1 MNLLKRFI
9 EKGAA
14 PLIVAAYLCVF
25 FLVSLV
31 GAQEETEAVASTING
46 ADTGWILVSTA
57 FVIFMVVGLGFFY
70 GGLVRRKN
78 ALNTM
83 MMSFIALGIV
93 SITWAVI
100 GYSFA
105 YGSPNVNLIGLSFE
119 FFGMNGIGLDSTTG
133 DDGIPKILDFAFQ
146 GAFAI
151 ITAALISGAIVE
163 RMRFSAYMFFITI
176 WSVLGYAV
184 MAFWVWGGGLFDFG
198 EHNLFGLNDAID
210 FAGGTVV
217 HINAA
222 VAALVLAFMLGKRKD
237 HGNKAMLPHQVPFT
251 LLGAG
256 ILWVG
261 WFGFNG
267 GSAYGANATAALA
280 MTNTLLAPAAAI
292 VAWATL
298 DYFRTGKVTA
308 VGLAT
313 AIIVGLVAITPG
325 AGVMGPIAAIV
336 VGLITTVPCYFFIEW
351 RASSGLDDSLDVFGA
366 HGLGGIVGSLLT
378 GVFVSTTW
386 GGDVDGSMKQ
396 FMSQLVAVLIAIGYS
411 VVITFVIA
419 SITRVFFPLRAQES
433 LEDVGLDVAMHGEE
447 AYSDGEGAILIPIG
461 D

>member
-1 MNLLKRFI
+1 MKSLELKSLTSEYLKSLLS
-9 EKGAA
+9 KGGTIATA
-14 PLIVAAYLCVF
+14 F
-25 FLVSLV
+25 VSLLLLSGV
-31 GAQEETEAVASTING
+31 NAQDAEPVLNA

-78 ALNTM
+78 ALNTI
-83 MMSFIALGIV
+83 MMSFISLGIV
-93 SITWAVI
+93 SITWAII

-105 YGSPNVNLIGLSFE
+105 YGEGHALFGLSLDYLA
-119 FFGMNGIGLDSTTG
+119 MRGIGLQF
-133 DDGIPKILDFAFQ
+133 DGIPLILDFAFQ

-198 EHNLFGLNDAID
+198 HHGLFGLNDAID

-222 VAALVLAFMLGKRKD
+222 IAALVLASMIGKRKD

-267 GSAYGANATAALA
+267 GSAYAADSIAALA

-292 VAWATL
+292 LAWATL
-298 DYFRTGKVTA
+298 DYVRTGKVTA

-313 AIIVGLVAITPG
+313 AIIVGLVGITPG
-325 AGVMGPIAAIV
+325 AGVMSPISAIL
-336 VGLITTVPCYFFIEW
+336 VGLITAIPCYLFIEW

-378 GVFVSTTW
+378 GVFVSTNW
-386 GGDVDGSMKQ
+386 GGDVNGSATQ
-396 FMSQLVAVLIAIGYS
+396 FMSQLVAVVIAIGYS
-411 VVITFVIA
+411 VVITFIIA
-419 SITRVFFPLRAQES
+419 SVTRLFFPLRAPDS
-433 LEDVGLDVAMHGEE
+433 IEDVGLDVAMHGEE
-447 AYSDGEGAILIPIG
+447 AYSDGEGAILIPVG

>member
-1 MNLLKRFI
+1 MLLKQFLA
-9 EKGAA
+9 KTAT
-14 PLIVAAYLCVF
+14 PLTVVASF
-25 FLVSLV
+25 FAFCLVSLAS
-31 GAQEETEAVASTING
+31 AQEEAEVVASSING
-46 ADTGWILVSTA
+46 ADTAWILVSTA

-78 ALNTM
+78 ALNTI
-83 MMSFIALGIV
+83 MMSFISLGIV
-93 SITWAVI
+93 GITWAVI

-105 YGSPNVNLIGLSFE
+105 YGGGHALFGLSLDYL
-119 FFGMNGIGLDSTTG
+119 GMRGIGVDSTTG
-133 DDGIPKILDFAFQ
+133 DGGIPTILDFAFQ

-222 VAALVLAFMLGKRKD
+222 IAALVLAMMIGKRKD

-267 GSAYGANATAALA
+267 GSAYAADSIAALA
-280 MTNTLLAPAAAI
+280 M
-292 VAWATL
+292 
-298 DYFRTGKVTA
+298 
-308 VGLAT
+308 
-313 AIIVGLVAITPG
+313 
-325 AGVMGPIAAIV
+325 
-336 VGLITTVPCYFFIEW
+336 
-351 RASSGLDDSLDVFGA
+351 
-366 HGLGGIVGSLLT
+366 
-378 GVFVSTTW
+378 
-386 GGDVDGSMKQ
+386 
-396 FMSQLVAVLIAIGYS
+396 
-411 VVITFVIA
+411 
-419 SITRVFFPLRAQES
+419 
-433 LEDVGLDVAMHGEE
+433 
-447 AYSDGEGAILIPIG
+447 
-461 D
+461 